1 MNRFVWLVAA
11 VIACLTV
18 GTAFAQEGN
27 EFQLPPVKL
36 RPERPSTAKPIPPT
50 PDERP
55 APAEKPPETEKP
67 AEPPAPSAEKPAET
81 PKKTPPEAEK
91 PPAPPAEPPSPP
103 PTTPVEPPP
112 PPPPPPPPVEKPAE
126 KSVETPKKAPPVA
139 EKPVKAPKE
148 TPTET
153 PKRPRPPKAP
163 LVIETPKEPAPV
175 PAPVAVPIE
184 PAPKPVEPALPPLP
198 PMPAELA
205 QPSPAAPAAPPTPV
219 APRPPVAP
227 PVPAAPVTPIAAPVP
242 VEPAPVAA
250 PVRELRPEEIQ
261 KQVAEAQV
269 GPVSETELAGMGELG
284 LVEEVTRVRRAY
296 ARALAAL
303 QQYYTSRGM
312 AYKLDW
318 VRTELEAFEKVPKVQ
333 YLGVAEIAG
342 PNLKPTRS
350 IQAAD
355 QLFTE
360 AMHFKNYP
368 AFPPGKKDYLKLA
381 LDKFQALIT
390 QFPDSDKIADAAFMM
405 GEIYGGWYFED
416 WARAVQCYERC
427 WQWDPK
433 TPRPALFNAAKIYEE
448 KLKNRA
454 KAVELYN
461 RVLNESNDQ
470 NLVNQARDRIRALTG
485 R

>member
-1 MNRFVWLVAA
+1 MHRLVWLVAA
-11 VIACLTV
+11 VIACGCLTV

-36 RPERPSTAKPIPPT
+36 RPERPTTAKPIPPT

-55 APAEKPPETEKP
+55 APAEKAPEAEKP
-67 AEPPAPSAEKPAET
+67 AEPPAPPAEKPAET
-81 PKKTPPEAEK
+81 PKKTPPVEEK
-91 PPAPPAEPPSPP
+91 PPAPP
-103 PTTPVEPPP
+103 VEPL
-112 PPPPPPPPVEKPAE
+112 PPPPPPVIEKPAE
-126 KSVETPKKAPPVA
+126 KPVEKPVETPVETPKKTPPVA

-148 TPTET
+148 TPAAVAKPAET
-153 PKRPRPPKAP
+153 PKRPRTPKAP
-163 LVIETPKEPAPV
+163 LVVETPKQPV
-175 PAPVAVPIE
+175 PTPAAV
-184 PAPKPVEPALPPLP
+184 PVEPALPPLP

-205 QPSPAAPAAPPTPV
+205 QPSPAAPAAPVTPV
-219 APRPPVAP
+219 APPAP
-227 PVPAAPVTPIAAPVP
+227 PVTPILTPAPAAPVTPVAVPAP

-250 PVRELRPEEIQ
+250 PVREMRPEEIQ
-261 KQVAEAQV
+261 KQVAETQA
-269 GPVSETELAGMGELG
+269 GPVTETDLAGMGELG
-284 LVEEVTRVRRAY
+284 LVEEVTRTRRAY

-303 QQYYTSRGM
+303 QQYYTNRGM

-318 VRTELEAFEKVPKVQ
+318 VRTELDAFEKVPKVQ

-342 PNLKPTRS
+342 PNLRPSRS
-350 IQAAD
+350 VAAAD
-355 QLFTE
+355 QIFAE

-368 AFPPGKKDYLKLA
+368 AFPPAKKDYLKLA

-405 GEIYGGWYFED
+405 GDIYGGWYFED

-470 NLVNQARDRIRALTG
+470 NLVNQSRDRIRALTG